1 MSRKH
6 SRAARRKRLSGAA
19 TAGRKPLSA
28 QVSEREA
35 RLLRELEAERLE
47 NLRLRQTIDALQQ
60 ASAPP
65 AKDANELVPVRK
77 KPRTRQEEWDA
88 SFREESRT
96 AHGFS
101 RRSYPRY
108 LFDIVNASS
117 PMRLIK
123 KITLFFRR
131 MRLVRLM
138 GLDEGDSI
146 SAAISATVLLL
157 PMYVIVLPIML
168 ALTGL
173 TAFSSLFFASRMN
186 RRLRAELAGRHLY
199 VFVVSDENSLKA
211 GSFFCG
217 NAHMLADQPDCAV
230 LVVSPHNIGTDGL
243 GGKGFY
249 LTARQE
255 CPHLYIVRRHYF
267 FNLRRRVL
275 RQTDAHMTV
284 VY

>member
-1 MSRKH
+1 
-6 SRAARRKRLSGAA
+6 
-19 TAGRKPLSA
+19 
-28 QVSEREA
+28 
-35 RLLRELEAERLE
+35 
-47 NLRLRQTIDALQQ
+47 
-60 ASAPP
+60 
-65 AKDANELVPVRK
+65 
-77 KPRTRQEEWDA
+77 
-88 SFREESRT
+88 
-96 AHGFS
+96 
-101 RRSYPRY
+101 
-108 LFDIVNASS
+108 
-117 PMRLIK
+117 MRLIK

-131 MRLVRLM
+131 MRLVRLIV
-138 GLDEGDSI
+138 SV

-168 ALTGL
+168 ALPGL
-173 TAFSSLFFASRMN
+173 TAFSSVFFASRMN

>member
-47 NLRLRQTIDALQQ
+47 NLRLRQTIDTLQQ

-131 MRLVRLM
+131 MRLVRLIV
-138 GLDEGDSI
+138 SV
-146 SAAISATVLLL
+146 SAAISAT
-157 PMYVIVLPIML
+157 
-168 ALTGL
+168 
-173 TAFSSLFFASRMN
+173 S
-186 RRLRAELAGRHLY
+186 
-199 VFVVSDENSLKA
+199 
-211 GSFFCG
+211 C
-217 NAHMLADQPDCAV
+217 C
-230 LVVSPHNIGTDGL
+230 
-243 GGKGFY
+243 
-249 LTARQE
+249 
-255 CPHLYIVRRHYF
+255 CPC
-267 FNLRRRVL
+267 
-275 RQTDAHMTV
+275 T
-284 VY
+284 

>member
-6 SRAARRKRLSGAA
+6 SRAARRKRISGAA

-47 NLRLRQTIDALQQ
+47 NLRLRQTIDTLQQ

-131 MRLVRLM
+131 MRLVRLVV
-138 GLDEGDSI
+138 SV

-199 VFVVSDENSLKA
+199 VFAVSDENSLKA

-255 CPHLYIVRRHYF
+255 CPHLYIVRRRYF

>member
-6 SRAARRKRLSGAA
+6 SRAARRKRISGAA

-47 NLRLRQTIDALQQ
+47 NLRLRQTIDTLQQ

-146 SAAISATVLLL
+146 ADIRKATMRDNAEQMGKQFLLSDRE
-157 PMYVIVLPIML
+157 VEVL
-168 ALTGL
+168 ALHALGWTQKRVAEELYISPSTAHAHIKRIYAKTGL
-173 TAFSSLFFASRMN
+173 HS
-186 RRLRAELAGRHLY
+186 
-199 VFVVSDENSLKA
+199 
-211 GSFFCG
+211 
-217 NAHMLADQPDCAV
+217 
-230 LVVSPHNIGTDGL
+230 
-243 GGKGFY
+243 
-249 LTARQE
+249 RQE
-255 CPHLYIVRRHYF
+255 ILDFMDQY
-267 FNLRRRVL
+267 
-275 RQTDAHMTV
+275 TS
-284 VY
+284 

>member
-1 MSRKH
+1 MSRKY

-19 TAGRKPLSA
+19 TTGRKPLSA

-47 NLRLRQTIDALQQ
+47 NLRLRQTIDTLQQ

-131 MRLVRLM
+131 MRLVRLIV
-138 GLDEGDSI
+138 SV

-199 VFVVSDENSLKA
+199 VFAVSDESSLKA
-211 GSFFCG
+211 GSFFRG